1 MKKALER
8 IGNSAGGS
16 LGRWVLCGVA
26 VLCIAGLGGCASS
39 PPVPVPVTDRLPKT
53 VVPETDDLILKP
65 DDHIEL
71 RFLYWPELNVTQPI
85 PKDGKISVGEVGYI
99 QASGLTR
106 TELQQ
111 VLVEKYKTILVDPV
125 IDVILRSRA
134 PRYIYVGGQVM
145 RPGVVTLMPMLSVG
159 SVFQSNSG
167 NILHGEKV
175 TLSQAILT
183 MGGYDD
189 ATAFKENV
197 VVIRYVEGKRYAAVY
212 DMSKDLSAEM
222 AESVLLEPDDIV
234 YVPRTRISEINIWV
248 DQHIN
253 QLLPKRLW
261 STYSGHP
268 VSGGIGE

>member
-1 MKKALER
+1 MKKAFEKR
-8 IGNSAGGS
+8 GS
-16 LGRWVLCGVA
+16 DAMRRWVLWGVA
-26 VLCIAGLGGCASS
+26 ALGICLWGGCASS
-39 PPVPVPVTDRLPKT
+39 QPVPVPVADRLPKT
-53 VVPETDDLILKP
+53 VVPEAEELILKP

-85 PKDGKISVGEVGYI
+85 PKDGKISVGEIGYV
-99 QASGLTR
+99 QAAGLTR
-106 TELQQ
+106 TELQNR
-111 VLVEKYKTILVDPV
+111 LVEQYKTILRDPV

-159 SVFQSNSG
+159 SVFQSNTG
-167 NILHGEKV
+167 NILHGEKI

-189 ATAFKENV
+189 ATARKENV

-212 DMSKDLSAEM
+212 DMSKDLSAEI

-234 YVPRTRISEINIWV
+234 YVPRTLISEINIWV

-261 STYSGHP
+261 ATYSGHP

>member
-1 MKKALER
+1 MRKALEK
-8 IGNSAGGS
+8 IWNGASGS
-16 LGRWVLCGVA
+16 VGRWIPLAVVA
-26 VLCIAGLGGCASS
+26 FCIGGLGGCASS
-39 PPVPVPVTDRLPKT
+39 TPVAVPVTDRLPKA
-53 VVPETDDLILKP
+53 VVPQTDDLILKP

-85 PKDGKISVGEVGYI
+85 PKDGKISVGEVGYV

-106 TELQQ
+106 TELQSL
-111 VLVEKYKTILVDPV
+111 LVEKYKTILRDPV

-159 SVFQSNSG
+159 SVFQSNTG

-189 ATAFKENV
+189 ATALKENV

-212 DMSKDLSAEM
+212 DMSKDLSAEI

-234 YVPRTRISEINIWV
+234 YVPRTRISEINIWI

-253 QLLPKRLW
+253 QLLPQRLW
-261 STYSGHP
+261 ATYSGHP